1 MRLDAIE
8 TIRSQYYSALEM
20 LAKRMLGEP
29 YNFHRIQGQ
38 IKPGILPHP
47 GFQWNDIIEECILQF
62 DRNGSYSC
70 ATIAA
75 NLKIGFD
82 IPDEDKE
89 RYTPQFL
96 TNYMINQLYGYS
108 LEFSETD
115 LPTAY
120 AYFLDAYGRYVET
133 QIASSVGNWLLDG
146 YSALETVS
154 MADKMRREKSI
165 AASVKG
171 SDGRQEFEAE
181 LFASMEGKIFDHPIK
196 PFLRSMREKTYF
208 YEPEDYIVV
217 AMLTGAGKSYYA
229 LNQMYYSAS
238 QGHPCLYVNLE
249 NSPKSVQ
256 KRLWQMHIGEGFK
269 RDFSYLTMQEMKQYK
284 EAWEHVK
291 ELPIRSVN
299 PGRNLENVVSV
310 IREERYERGIG
321 LAAIDYAQLMKVRGH
336 KGGRNYELAEISA
349 TLRALNLE
357 LKIPIM
363 IMAQVLKDVW
373 NQPGHRASMYHVK
386 DCSEFAFDATVVELP
401 YRPEYVKIENDP
413 DGNPYPKGYAD
424 IHRAKGR
431 DTGTGV
437 YVCQFD
443 WIRGFHDLPVVDEFE
458 RYNPMAGITRPA
470 FDDQD
475 IPF

>member
-1 MRLDAIE
+1 MRLDAID
-8 TIRSQYYSALEM
+8 TIRNQYYTALEM

-38 IKPGILPHP
+38 IKPETLQHSGYI
-47 GFQWNDIIEECILQF
+47 WNNIIEECISQF
-62 DRNGSYSC
+62 NKNGSYSC
-70 ATIAA
+70 ATVAA
-75 NLKIGFD
+75 NMEISFK
-82 IPDEDKE
+82 IPDEDKGM
-89 RYTPQFL
+89 YSGQFL
-96 TNYMINQLYGYS
+96 TNYMINQLFGYS

-115 LPTAY
+115 LVTAY
-120 AYFLDAYGRYVET
+120 AYFVEAHGRYVET
-133 QIASSVGNWLLDG
+133 QIASQVGNWLLEG
-146 YSALETVS
+146 YSALETVA

-171 SDGRQEFEAE
+171 TDGRHEFEAE

-321 LAAIDYAQLMKVRGH
+321 LAVIDYAQLMNVRGYR
-336 KGGRNYELAEISA
+336 GGRNYELGAISA

-363 IMAQVLKDVW
+363 VMAQVLKEVW
-373 NQPGHRASMYHVK
+373 NKPERRAGIFDIK
-386 DCSEFAFDATVVELP
+386 DCSEFAFDATIVELP
-401 YRPEYVKIENDP
+401 YRPECVKIENNP

-424 IHRAKGR
+424 IHRGKGR
-431 DTGTGV
+431 ESGTALYG
-437 YVCQFD
+437 CQFD

-470 FDDQD
+470 FDDFET
-475 IPF
+475 PF

>member
-1 MRLDAIE
+1 MTADAIQ
-8 TIRSQYYSALEM
+8 TIFNQYQTSVEM

-29 YNFHRIQGQ
+29 YNFHRIQGFVQ
-38 IKPGILPHP
+38 KEAIRPSHGIWQH
-47 GFQWNDIIEECILQF
+47 IILECIDQYS
-62 DRNGSYSC
+62 RNASYSS
-70 ATIAA
+70 ATVAA
-75 NLKIGFD
+75 SINPEYIG
-82 IPDEDKE
+82 E
-89 RYTPQFL
+89 YY
-96 TNYMINQLYGYS
+96 NYS
-108 LEFSETD
+108 LEHSEMD

-120 AYFLDAYGRYVET
+120 AYFLDAYGRFVET

-146 YSALETVS
+146 YSALETVA

-171 SDGRQEFEAE
+171 TDGREEFEAE

-310 IREERYERGIG
+310 IREERYERGIE
-321 LAAIDYAQLMKVRGH
+321 LAVLDYAQLMKVRGH

-363 IMAQVLKDVW
+363 VMAQVLKEVW
-373 NQPGHRASMYHVK
+373 NKPERRAGIFVIK
-386 DCSEFAFDATVVELP
+386 DCSEFAFDATIVELP
-401 YRPEYVKIENDP
+401 YRPECVKIENNP

-424 IHRAKGR
+424 IHRGKGR
-431 DTGTGV
+431 ESGTALYG
-437 YVCQFD
+437 CQFD

-470 FDDQD
+470 FDDFET
-475 IPF
+475 PF

>member
-1 MRLDAIE
+1 MRLDAID
-8 TIRSQYYSALEM
+8 TIRNQYYTALEM

-38 IKPGILPHP
+38 IKPETLQHSGYI
-47 GFQWNDIIEECILQF
+47 WNNIIEECISQF
-62 DRNGSYSC
+62 NKNGSYSC
-70 ATIAA
+70 ATVAA
-75 NLKIGFD
+75 NMEISFK
-82 IPDEDKE
+82 IPDEDKGM
-89 RYTPQFL
+89 YSGQFL
-96 TNYMINQLYGYS
+96 TNYMINQLFGYS

-115 LPTAY
+115 LVTAY
-120 AYFLDAYGRYVET
+120 AYFVEAHGRYVET
-133 QIASSVGNWLLDG
+133 QIASQVGNWLLEG
-146 YSALETVS
+146 YSALETVA

-171 SDGRQEFEAE
+171 TDGREEFEAE

-310 IREERYERGIG
+310 IREERYERGIE
-321 LAAIDYAQLMKVRGH
+321 LAVIDYAQLMNVRGYR
-336 KGGRNYELAEISA
+336 GGRNYELGAISA

-363 IMAQVLKDVW
+363 VMAQVLKEVW
-373 NQPGHRASMYHVK
+373 NKPERRAGIFDIK
-386 DCSEFAFDATVVELP
+386 DCSEFAFDATIVELP
-401 YRPEYVKIENDP
+401 YRPECVKIENNP

-424 IHRAKGR
+424 IHRGKGR
-431 DTGTGV
+431 ESGTALYG
-437 YVCQFD
+437 CQFD

-470 FDDQD
+470 FDDFET
-475 IPF
+475 PF

>member
-1 MRLDAIE
+1 MTSNAIQ
-8 TIRSQYYSALEM
+8 TIFNQYQTSVEM

-29 YNFHRIQGQ
+29 YNFHRIQGFVQ
-38 IKPGILPHP
+38 KESIRPSHGIWQH
-47 GFQWNDIIEECILQF
+47 IILECIDQYS
-62 DRNGSYSC
+62 RNASYSS
-70 ATIAA
+70 ATVAA
-75 NLKIGFD
+75 SINPEYIG
-82 IPDEDKE
+82 E
-89 RYTPQFL
+89 YY
-96 TNYMINQLYGYS
+96 NYS
-108 LEFSETD
+108 LEHSEMD

-249 NSPKSVQ
+249 NAPKSVQ
-256 KRLWQMHIGEGFK
+256 KRLWQMHIGEGFR
-269 RDFSYLTMQEMKQYK
+269 RDFSYLTIEEMKEYK

-310 IREERYERGIG
+310 IREERYERGIE
-321 LAAIDYAQLMKVRGH
+321 LAVFDYAQLMKVRGH

-363 IMAQVLKDVW
+363 VMAQVLKDVW
-373 NQPGHRASMYHVK
+373 NKPERRAGIFDIK
-386 DCSEFAFDATVVELP
+386 DCSEFAFDATIVELP

-424 IHRAKGR
+424 IHRGKGR
-431 DTGTGV
+431 ESGPGGW
-437 YVCQFD
+437 VCQFD

>member
-1 MRLDAIE
+1 MRLDAID
-8 TIRSQYYSALEM
+8 TIRNQYYTALEM

-38 IKPGILPHP
+38 IKPETLQHSGYI
-47 GFQWNDIIEECILQF
+47 WNNIIEECISQF
-62 DRNGSYSC
+62 NKNGSYSC
-70 ATIAA
+70 ATVAA
-75 NLKIGFD
+75 NMEISFK
-82 IPDEDKE
+82 IPDEDKGM
-89 RYTPQFL
+89 YSGQFL
-96 TNYMINQLYGYS
+96 TNYMINQLFGYS

-115 LPTAY
+115 LVTAY
-120 AYFLDAYGRYVET
+120 AYFVEAHGRYVET
-133 QIASSVGNWLLDG
+133 QIASQVGNWLLEG
-146 YSALETVS
+146 YSALETVA

-171 SDGRQEFEAE
+171 TDGREEFEAE

-321 LAAIDYAQLMKVRGH
+321 LAVIDYAQLMNVRGYR
-336 KGGRNYELAEISA
+336 GGRNYELGAISA

-363 IMAQVLKDVW
+363 VMAQVLKEVW
-373 NQPGHRASMYHVK
+373 NKPERRAGIFDIK
-386 DCSEFAFDATVVELP
+386 DCSEFAFDATIVELP
-401 YRPEYVKIENDP
+401 YRPECVKIENNP

-424 IHRAKGR
+424 IHRGKGR
-431 DTGTGV
+431 ESGTALYG
-437 YVCQFD
+437 CQFD

>member
-1 MRLDAIE
+1 MTNEAIQ
-8 TIRSQYYSALEM
+8 TIFNQYQTSVEM

-29 YNFHRIQGQ
+29 YNFHRIQGFVQ
-38 IKPGILPHP
+38 KEAIRPSHGVWQHIIL
-47 GFQWNDIIEECILQF
+47 ECIDQYS
-62 DRNGSYSC
+62 RNASYSS
-70 ATIAA
+70 ATVAA
-75 NLKIGFD
+75 SINPEYIG
-82 IPDEDKE
+82 E
-89 RYTPQFL
+89 YY
-96 TNYMINQLYGYS
+96 NYS
-108 LEFSETD
+108 LEHSEMD

-181 LFASMEGKIFDHPIK
+181 LFASMEGKIFDYPIK

-249 NSPKSVQ
+249 NAPKSVQ

-269 RDFSYLTMQEMKQYK
+269 RDFSYLTIEEMREYK

-310 IREERYERGIG
+310 IREERYERGIE
-321 LAAIDYAQLMKVRGH
+321 LAVVDYAQLMKVRGH

-363 IMAQVLKDVW
+363 VMAQVLKDVW
-373 NQPGHRASMYHVK
+373 NKPERRAGIFDIK
-386 DCSEFAFDATVVELP
+386 DCSEFSFDATIVELP
-401 YRPEYVKIENDP
+401 YRPEHVKIENGP
-413 DGNPYPKGYAD
+413 NGNPYPKAYAD
-424 IHRAKGR
+424 IHRGKGR

>member
-1 MRLDAIE
+1 MTSNAIQ
-8 TIRSQYYSALEM
+8 TIFNQYQTSVEM

-29 YNFHRIQGQ
+29 YNFHRIQGFVQ
-38 IKPGILPHP
+38 KESIRPSHGIWQH
-47 GFQWNDIIEECILQF
+47 IILECIDQYS
-62 DRNGSYSC
+62 RNASYSS
-70 ATIAA
+70 ATVAA
-75 NLKIGFD
+75 SINPEYIG
-82 IPDEDKE
+82 E
-89 RYTPQFL
+89 YY
-96 TNYMINQLYGYS
+96 NYS
-108 LEFSETD
+108 LEHSEMD

-171 SDGRQEFEAE
+171 SDGRHEFETE

-249 NSPKSVQ
+249 NAPKSVQ

-310 IREERYERGIG
+310 IREERYERGIE
-321 LAAIDYAQLMKVRGH
+321 LAVVDYAQLMKVRGH

-363 IMAQVLKDVW
+363 VMAQVLKDVW
-373 NQPGHRASMYHVK
+373 NKPERRAGIFDIK
-386 DCSEFAFDATVVELP
+386 DCSEFSFDATIVELP
-401 YRPEYVKIENDP
+401 YRPEHVKIENGP
-413 DGNPYPKGYAD
+413 NGNPYPKAYAD
-424 IHRAKGR
+424 IHRGKGR

>member
-1 MRLDAIE
+1 MTNDAIQ
-8 TIRSQYYSALEM
+8 TIFNQYQTSVEM

-29 YNFHRIQGQ
+29 YNFHRIQGFVQ
-38 IKPGILPHP
+38 KEAIRPSHGIWQH
-47 GFQWNDIIEECILQF
+47 IILECIDQYS
-62 DRNGSYSC
+62 RNASYSS
-70 ATIAA
+70 ATVAA
-75 NLKIGFD
+75 SINPEYIG
-82 IPDEDKE
+82 E
-89 RYTPQFL
+89 YY
-96 TNYMINQLYGYS
+96 NYS
-108 LEFSETD
+108 LEHSEMD

-120 AYFLDAYGRYVET
+120 AYFLDAYGRFVET

-181 LFASMEGKIFDHPIK
+181 LFASMEGKIFDYPIK

-249 NSPKSVQ
+249 NAPKSVQ

-269 RDFSYLTMQEMKQYK
+269 RDFSYLTIEEMREYK

-310 IREERYERGIG
+310 IREERYERGIE
-321 LAAIDYAQLMKVRGH
+321 LAVVDYAQLMKVRGH

-363 IMAQVLKDVW
+363 VMAQVLKDVW
-373 NQPGHRASMYHVK
+373 NKPERRAGIFDIK
-386 DCSEFAFDATVVELP
+386 DCSEFSFDATIVELP

-413 DGNPYPKGYAD
+413 DGNPYPKAYAD
-424 IHRAKGR
+424 IHRGKGR
-431 DTGTGV
+431 ESGPGGW
-437 YVCQFD
+437 VCQFD

>member
-1 MRLDAIE
+1 MTSNAIQ
-8 TIRSQYYSALEM
+8 TIFNQYQTSVEM

-29 YNFHRIQGQ
+29 YNFHRIQGFVQ
-38 IKPGILPHP
+38 KEAIRPSHGIWQH
-47 GFQWNDIIEECILQF
+47 IILECIDQYS
-62 DRNGSYSC
+62 RNASYSS
-70 ATIAA
+70 ATVAA
-75 NLKIGFD
+75 SINPEYIG
-82 IPDEDKE
+82 E
-89 RYTPQFL
+89 YY
-96 TNYMINQLYGYS
+96 NYS
-108 LEFSETD
+108 LEHSEMD

-171 SDGRQEFEAE
+171 SNGRQEFEAE
-181 LFASMEGKIFDHPIK
+181 LFASMEGKILDYPIK

-249 NSPKSVQ
+249 NAPKSVQ

-269 RDFSYLTMQEMKQYK
+269 RDFSYLTIEEMKEYK

-310 IREERYERGIG
+310 IREERYERGIE
-321 LAAIDYAQLMKVRGH
+321 LAVVDYAQLMKVRGH

-363 IMAQVLKDVW
+363 VMAQVLKDVW
-373 NQPGHRASMYHVK
+373 NKPERRAGIFDIK
-386 DCSEFAFDATVVELP
+386 DCSEFSFDATIVELP
-401 YRPEYVKIENDP
+401 YRPEHVKIENGP
-413 DGNPYPKGYAD
+413 NGNPYPKAYAD
-424 IHRAKGR
+424 IHRGKGR